1 MAYLR
6 CRRVGLA
13 SGSARSRR
21 PGYGPRVRASRQ
33 LLRVGAQTRTVK
45 CRKASIPWMRPFG
58 WRKVSGFQDDE
69 ALERGAVEAAIAG
82 QQALGPRCRMNT
94 DEQVRQ
100 EAPT

>member
-6 CRRVGLA
+6 CRRGGLA
-13 SGSARSRR
+13 RGSARA
-21 PGYGPRVRASRQ
+21 PAAGEWARVRASRQ

-69 ALERGAVEAAIAG
+69 ALERGAVEAAIPG
-82 QQALGPRCRMNT
+82 QQELGRRGRMHT
-94 DEQVRQ
+94 DEQGR
-100 EAPT
+100 ADA